1 MSESIT
7 MLKKDRMYNRD
18 SKAIK
23 TMIMAGYDLYKDA
36 NGVSWLGEE
45 VIRRQ
50 HNKVVT
56 GGAIALLQTLFG
68 ATTSLSISTLNS
80 LMGIGETGTVNAGE
94 LNRVCLFNIGLG
106 GCGASY
112 ADEKVVLD
120 QENIVQQ
127 MIPFRVV
134 DSIDD
139 IADSSKYWFCKEMPD
154 GKKAFYLK
162 TFEGTPTIHALFKDA
177 ENSDEDGTEL
187 SGNPADYDRTDGV
200 ESFVEI
206 ILRITSKDLR
216 EYFELYD
223 DAEHPRFNSIGLCM
237 GKKGTLDDGT
247 EEYKEVVQFSILNF
261 SNEMLHFEKDL
272 SIIYRVYVS

>member
-1 MSESIT
+1 MSDII
-7 MLKKDRMYNRD
+7 LRKDDRIV
-18 SKAIK
+18 SKDNKEIK
-23 TMIMAGYDLYKDA
+23 TMIMAGYDLYKDN
-36 NGVSWLGEE
+36 NGVSWLNEE

-56 GGAIALLQTLFG
+56 GGAITLLKTLFG
-68 ATTSLSISTLNS
+68 ADTALTVSTLNN
-80 LMGIGETGTVNAGE
+80 LMNIGENATANPGE

-120 QENIVQQ
+120 QENIVKE

-134 DSIDD
+134 DSLAD
-139 IADSSKYWFCKEMPD
+139 IGDSSKYWFCKTMVD
-154 GKKAFYLK
+154 GKKAYYLK
-162 TFEGTPTIHALFKDA
+162 SFESQPTIHSLFKDA
-177 ENSDEDGTEL
+177 PTSDQDGTEL

-206 ILRITSKDLR
+206 ILRITSEDLR

-223 DAEHPRFNSIGLCM
+223 DPKYPRFNSIGLCM
-237 GKKGTLDDGT
+237 GKKGTLPDGT
-247 EEYKEVVQFSILNF
+247 EEYSEVVQFSILNF
-261 SNEMLHFEKDL
+261 SNEMLHFDKDL
-272 SIIYRVYVS
+272 SIIYRVYIS